1 MMNLSDIY
9 ICTLQKLDGFNEKNI
24 LKAID
29 LANNDVV
36 ETLDEF
42 IDFINFNI
50 EDSRFENITQPFN
63 KEIIK
68 NVVEIV
74 LKNKDKIVHYV
85 NPSDS
90 SFPKSLP
97 IEEIEAPSLLKYKGN
112 LENLKRKTILITGS
126 HTVSDNARL
135 ASEYIGKVLASDGY
149 NILSTF
155 SNECEQKAIKGC
167 KEVKGVST
175 FFLPHSIEY
184 LTSKEIDVIQN
195 ELDSKRSMIISADDR
210 DQANANSVENACKYS
225 MALADCMI
233 IPQISNTD
241 YIFDYVKKYLK
252 SDKPVFLVKYK
263 TRTIKE
269 YNSIGALE
277 SLGVMYLSSNTVLK
291 QIKDTVG
298 EAFVDNI
305 GVT

>member
-1 MMNLSDIY
+1 MINLSDIF
-9 ICTLQKLDGFNEKNI
+9 ICALKNLDGFNERNI

-36 ETLDEF
+36 ETLDDL
-42 IDFINFNI
+42 IDFVNFNI
-50 EDSRFENITQPFN
+50 EEEKFENITQPY
-63 KEIIK
+63 KQEIIK
-68 NVVEIV
+68 KAVEKA
-74 LKNKDKIVHYV
+74 LKNKEKIVHYV

-90 SFPKSLP
+90 SFPRNLP
-97 IEEIEAPSLLKYKGN
+97 NEEIEETALLKYMGN

-126 HTVSDNARL
+126 PTVSNNAML
-135 ASEYIGKVLASDGY
+135 ASEYIGKVLALDGY
-149 NILSTF
+149 NVLSTF

-167 KEVKGVST
+167 KEARGIST

-184 LTSKEIDVIQN
+184 LTSNEIDVIQD
-195 ELDSKRSMIISADDR
+195 ELDSKRSMIISADDYV
-210 DQANANSVENACKYS
+210 QANARSVENACKYS
-225 MALADCMI
+225 MAFADCII

-241 YIFDYVKKYLK
+241 YIYDYVKKFLK
-252 SDKPVFLVKYK
+252 LDKPVFLVKYK

-269 YNSIGALE
+269 YNCIKALE

-298 EAFVDNI
+298 EVLI
-305 GVT
+305 